1 MKLSDYNKIMNKMK
15 ILGYPVDEMTAEDT
29 WLMLRAFS
37 QEVDMERKVGSYY
50 ELPEDYEID
59 TSEIEDLECGWFFRE
74 VEREW
79 KNY

>member
-1 MKLSDYNKIMNKMK
+1 MKKIIVTYRLLKNTEALKNLGWRGVLRLGGWIQMK
-15 ILGYPVDEMTAEDT
+15 RE
-29 WLMLRAFS
+29 
-37 QEVDMERKVGSYY
+37 VGSYY
-50 ELPEDYEID
+50 DPPEDDGID

>member
-1 MKLSDYNKIMNKMK
+1 MKR
-15 ILGYPVDEMTAEDT
+15 E
-29 WLMLRAFS
+29 
-37 QEVDMERKVGSYY
+37 VGSYY
-50 ELPEDYEID
+50 ELPEEDGID

>member
-1 MKLSDYNKIMNKMK
+1 
-15 ILGYPVDEMTAEDT
+15 
-29 WLMLRAFS
+29 
-37 QEVDMERKVGSYY
+37 MERKVGSYY
-50 ELPEDYEID
+50 ELPEEDGID

>member
-1 MKLSDYNKIMNKMK
+1 MKR
-15 ILGYPVDEMTAEDT
+15 E
-29 WLMLRAFS
+29 
-37 QEVDMERKVGSYY
+37 VGSYY
-50 ELPEDYEID
+50 DPPEEDGID

>member
-1 MKLSDYNKIMNKMK
+1 MKKTIVTYRLLKNTEALKNLGWKGVLRLGGWLQMK
-15 ILGYPVDEMTAEDT
+15 RE
-29 WLMLRAFS
+29 
-37 QEVDMERKVGSYY
+37 VGSYY
-50 ELPEDYEID
+50 ELPEDDGID